1 MSGAL
6 AIIGAGPV
14 GLSLAL
20 HASRSLPHFDITL
33 FDARSADKD
42 VSQDP
47 RTLAI
52 SLGSVQLLQRLKAWP
67 EHAAQPIVHV
77 HVSQVPPT
85 WPAGPMR
92 DSTSGSIQPKV
103 DLSAAELGVPQLG
116 AVLAYGPLVTA
127 LQQAWD
133 QAVAREPSRLHT
145 RFGVPVR
152 GLKPLRSDSSKAG
165 SGVEV
170 DAEIAEAYDLAVVA
184 AYEPVWQDARTAP
197 GAEDLLKNA
206 RVVPALPEVIE
217 VGVGHRQKV

>member
-1 MSGAL
+1 MKPPPLTKL

-33 FDARSADKD
+33 FDARAADKD

-67 EHAAQPIVHV
+67 EDASQPIVHV

-85 WPAGPMR
+85 WPSESVFP
-92 DSTSGSIQPKV
+92 IQPKV
-103 DLSAAELGVPQLG
+103 DLSAPELGVPLLG
-116 AVLAYGPLVTA
+116 AVLAYGPLVQS

-133 QAVAREPSRLHT
+133 QAVAAEPSRLHT
-145 RFGVPVR
+145 RFG
-152 GLKPLRSDSSKAG
+152 
-165 SGVEV
+165 
-170 DAEIAEAYDLAVVA
+170 EIGRAHV
-184 AYEPVWQDARTAP
+184 
-197 GAEDLLKNA
+197 
-206 RVVPALPEVIE
+206 
-217 VGVGHRQKV
+217 